1 MNCNFDME
9 KKIEI
14 ILDLISQIKKAENQI
29 AVHKQYGNDQFH
41 VSQYEEIKERF
52 FKNLISETLSAGFA
66 PSHTINLISLFGE
79 KFYGTSPVKSRDL
92 PKEAAV
98 IYRQLAA

>member
-1 MNCNFDME
+1 ME
-9 KKIEI
+9 EKIEI
-14 ILDLISQIKKAENQI
+14 LLDLIHEIKKTESQIAL
-29 AVHKQYGNDQFH
+29 HRQYGNDSFH

-52 FKNLISETLSAGFA
+52 FKKLISETLSAGFA
-66 PSHTINLISLFGE
+66 PSHTITLISLFGE
-79 KFYGTSPVKSRDL
+79 KFYGTSPVNRKDL